1 MATPKL
7 PRPLGYR
14 PRQQK
19 ELTFM
24 SNLIVRNATP
34 MAASFAASK
43 LQRWLWKPFAVWFVG
58 LATATGWVAPTVAGT
73 LDDLSASVVFLK
85 DKVPIVESVNGEA
98 FEVWLK
104 HPRSNIVLQKTLE
117 VSGSGFFVGTE
128 RLVYLVTA
136 KHVATNMGRNA
147 EVSLRGGDGKPATLR
162 LGQFMGDGSAQL
174 TWIHHAQLDLSI
186 HPVVLVG
193 GEVQGALRGHVLPV
207 CALKTNG
214 LVPSRDLVLTTLGFP
229 LGLGVQME
237 FAPIAKE
244 SKPASGFLAEG
255 EYGFFLMQ
263 DPSISG
269 FSGAPVFE
277 PGDPRVV
284 ATSTNGVGIAFGGT
298 GCWGVVSATLG
309 DVSGGKMARIIPSR
323 YVANMIDEFEKV
335 VSLVQATAVGVRNPS
350 LAGVPPNLDSSNSAP
365 RP

>member
-34 MAASFAASK
+34 MAALFAASK

-147 EVSLRGGDGKPATLR
+147 EVSLRGGD
-162 LGQFMGDGSAQL
+162 
-174 TWIHHAQLDLSI
+174 
-186 HPVVLVG
+186 
-193 GEVQGALRGHVLPV
+193 
-207 CALKTNG
+207 
-214 LVPSRDLVLTTLGFP
+214 
-229 LGLGVQME
+229 
-237 FAPIAKE
+237 
-244 SKPASGFLAEG
+244 
-255 EYGFFLMQ
+255 
-263 DPSISG
+263 
-269 FSGAPVFE
+269 
-277 PGDPRVV
+277 
-284 ATSTNGVGIAFGGT
+284 
-298 GCWGVVSATLG
+298 
-309 DVSGGKMARIIPSR
+309 
-323 YVANMIDEFEKV
+323 
-335 VSLVQATAVGVRNPS
+335 
-350 LAGVPPNLDSSNSAP
+350 
-365 RP
+365 

>member
-1 MATPKL
+1 MT
-7 PRPLGYR
+7 
-14 PRQQK
+14 
-19 ELTFM
+19 
-24 SNLIVRNATP
+24 NLIIRNITSV
-34 MAASFAASK
+34 AASFAAPK
-43 LQRWLWKPFAVWFVG
+43 LKWRLWRPFAVWSVG
-58 LATATGWVAPTVAGT
+58 LATAAGLLGSTVAGT
-73 LDDLSASVVFLK
+73 LDDLAGSVVFLK
-85 DKVPIVESVNGEA
+85 DKVPIMESVNGEA

-117 VSGSGFFVGTE
+117 VSGSGFLVGTE

-147 EVSLRGGDGKPATLR
+147 EVSLRGGDGKPVTLR
-162 LGQFMGDGSAQL
+162 LGQFAGDGSAHL
-174 TWIHHAQLDLSI
+174 TWIHHAHLDLSI
-186 HPVVLVG
+186 HPMVPVG
-193 GEVQGALRGHVLPV
+193 GDVQEAVRGHVLPV
-207 CALKTNG
+207 GALKTNG

-229 LGLGVQME
+229 LGLGVQTE

-244 SKPASGFLAEG
+244 SKPASGFLTEG

-284 ATSTNGVGIAFGGT
+284 ATSTNGLGIAFGGT

-323 YVANMIDEFEKV
+323 YVAGMIEEFEKV
-335 VSLVQATAVGVRNPS
+335 VSLVQAAALSVRNPS
-350 LAGVPPNLDSSNSAP
+350 LAGVVPPGPEGSNSAP

>member
-1 MATPKL
+1 
-7 PRPLGYR
+7 
-14 PRQQK
+14 
-19 ELTFM
+19 
-24 SNLIVRNATP
+24 
-34 MAASFAASK
+34 MAASLAVAK
-43 LQRWLWKPFAVWFVG
+43 MKRRLRKPFHAWFVG
-58 LATATGWVAPTVAGT
+58 LATAAGFLGPTAAGT
-73 LDDLSASVVFLK
+73 LDDLAVSVVFLK
-85 DKVPIVESVNGEA
+85 DKVPIMESVNGEA

-117 VSGSGFFVGTE
+117 VSGSGFLVGTE

-162 LGQFMGDGSAQL
+162 LGQLVGDGSSQL
-174 TWIHHAQLDLSI
+174 TWLHHAQLDLSI
-186 HPVVLVG
+186 HPMVPVG
-193 GEVQGALRGHVLPV
+193 GDVQEKIRGHVLQAG
-207 CALKTNG
+207 ALKTCA
-214 LVPSRDLVLTTLGFP
+214 LAPSRDLVLTTLGFP
-229 LGLGVQME
+229 LGLGVQTE

-244 SKPASGFLAEG
+244 SKPASGFLVDG

-323 YVANMIDEFEKV
+323 YVASMIEEFEKV
-335 VSLVQATAVGVRNPS
+335 VSLAQAAAVGARTPS
-350 LAGVPPNLDSSNSAP
+350 LAGVPPNPGGSNSAP